1 MRKVLMNKPSPLDLI
16 RQTALHALAAAET
29 LLPEWFPKGVRK
41 RREWVAP
48 NLARGDRQAGSFGV
62 SLDSGKWN
70 DFADSN
76 AHGGDLVSLLAYL
89 RNCGQLEAAKEID
102 ERLRLGLFDLT
113 AVDSRQLQERRQQT
127 ERERTTSA
135 LRAQQLQEEKH
146 MDAARQAAQHW
157 KMAKPADRLHTYLLA
172 KGIPPYQLRQLSHG
186 RLLVPLC
193 LDGRLVNLQTI
204 TPDGGKR
211 FLSGGRVQ
219 GCYSPLG
226 KISEG
231 CRLYVCEGWATG
243 ATLHRNTGSPVVC
256 AMNAGNLKPVAMAMR
271 ERYGEAL
278 ELVIAGDDDRQTAGN
293 PGRTAANQA
302 ARASDALVVFPDW
315 PHGIPSDLSDF
326 NDLYLWLSG
335 QYTESRKP

>member
-1 MRKVLMNKPSPLDLI
+1 MNKPSPLDLI
-16 RQTALHALAAAET
+16 RQTAQHALIAAET
-29 LLPEWFPKGVRK
+29 LLPEWLPKGERK
-41 RREWVAP
+41 GREWVAP
-48 NLARGDRQAGSFGV
+48 NIARGDRQAGSFGV
-62 SLDSGKWN
+62 SLDSGRWN
-70 DFADSN
+70 DFADSS

-89 RNCGQLEAAKEID
+89 RNCRQLEAAKEID

-113 AVDSRQLQERRQQT
+113 AADAQQLQDRRRQT
-127 ERERTTSA
+127 EQERKAST
-135 LRAQQLQEEKH
+135 LHAQQLQEEKH
-146 MDAARQAAQHW
+146 LDAARQAAQLW
-157 KMAKPADRLHTYLLA
+157 KMAKPADHLHTYLLT
-172 KGIPPYQLRQLSHG
+172 KGLQPYQLRQLGHG

-193 LDGRLVNLQTI
+193 HSGRLVNLQTI
-204 TPDGGKR
+204 TPGGGKR

-271 ERYGEAL
+271 ERYGETL
-278 ELVIAGDDDRQTAGN
+278 ELVIAGDDDRQTIGN

-302 ARASDALVVFPDW
+302 ARATDALVVFPDW
-315 PHGIPSDLSDF
+315 PQGTPTDLSDF
-326 NDLYLWLSG
+326 NDLYLWLTG
-335 QYTESRKP
+335 QFRESRKP

>member
-1 MRKVLMNKPSPLDLI
+1 MNKPSPLDLI
-16 RQTALHALAAAET
+16 RQTARHALTAAET
-29 LLPEWFPKGVRK
+29 LLPEWLPNGTRKG
-41 RREWVAP
+41 REWVAP

-70 DFADSN
+70 DFADSS

-89 RNCGQLEAAKEID
+89 RNCRQLESAKEID

-113 AVDSRQLQERRQQT
+113 TADVQQFQQRRLQTEQERMVST
-127 ERERTTSA
+127 

-146 MDAARQAAQHW
+146 LDTARQAAQLW
-157 KMAKPADRLHTYLLA
+157 KMAKPAERLHTYLLA
-172 KGIPPYQLRQLSHG
+172 KGLQPHQLRQLSHG

-193 LDGRLVNLQTI
+193 HDGRLVNLQTI
-204 TPDGGKR
+204 MPDGGKR

-243 ATLHRNTGSPVVC
+243 ATLHHNTGSPVVC

-271 ERYGEAL
+271 ERYGETL
-278 ELVIAGDDDRQTAGN
+278 ELVIAGDDDRETLGN
-293 PGRTAANQA
+293 PGRVAANHA
-302 ARASDALVVFPDW
+302 AHATDALVVFPDW
-315 PHGIPSDLSDF
+315 PQGTPTDLSDF

-335 QYTESRKP
+335 QYRESRKP

>member
-1 MRKVLMNKPSPLDLI
+1 MTKLSPLGLI

-29 LLPEWFPKGVRK
+29 LLPEWLPKGGRK
-41 RREWVAP
+41 GREWVAR

-62 SLDSGKWN
+62 SLVTGKWN
-70 DFADSN
+70 DFADST

-89 RNCGQLEAAKEID
+89 RNCRQLEAAKEID
-102 ERLRLGLFDLT
+102 ERLHLGLFDLT
-113 AVDSRQLQERRQQT
+113 TADVQQFQERRLQAEQ
-127 ERERTTSA
+127 ERMVST
-135 LRAQQLQEEKH
+135 LRAQQLLEEKH
-146 MDAARQAAQHW
+146 LETARQAVQLW
-157 KMAKPADRLHTYLLA
+157 NMAKPADRLHTYLLT
-172 KGIPPYQLRQLSHG
+172 KGLQPYQLRQLSHG

-193 LDGRLVNLQTI
+193 HNGRLVNLQTI
-204 TPDGGKR
+204 TPGGDKR

-231 CRLYVCEGWATG
+231 FRLYVCEGWATG

-256 AMNAGNLKPVAMAMR
+256 AMNAGNLKAVAMAMR
-271 ERYGEAL
+271 ERYGERL
-278 ELVIAGDDDRQTAGN
+278 ELVIAGDDDRETLGN

-302 ARASDALVVFPDW
+302 ARTTDALVVFPDW
-315 PHGIPSDLSDF
+315 PQGSPTNLSDF

-335 QYTESRKP
+335 QYRESRKP